1 LLLALT
7 AFGHD
12 INFIATKTAN
22 FSAFAGFKR
31 QQSGKKTRIPADF
44 SVQVR

>member
-22 FSAFAGFKR
+22 FSAFACSKR
-31 QQSGKKTRIPADF
+31 RQNMKKTRISADF
-44 SVQVR
+44 SL